1 MPKHRKL
8 FLAVA
13 LLPASLFFPP
23 FAPGTAAAQTT
34 APAPATAPSPAT
46 RPLAQT
52 RALPVTRPVATTRST
67 RPSQISLNFKDAPI
81 DAVLEHLSQAAG
93 FVVLKAAPVD
103 GRVTVMSKQPVSPE
117 EAVTL
122 LNAVLKLN
130 GYTAVQMGR
139 ILKIVSRDAAKKGS
153 IPVYF
158 GADPEDIVP
167 SDNLITQVIPIRSVD
182 AVKLKQDLQPLVS
195 SDADLTA
202 NAGSNT
208 IMMTDTSANIRRV
221 VEIISKIDKRD
232 LTENTIIVKHLNYA
246 DATSAAKVLTDIF
259 KANEPAPQNNNASRS
274 RFFRG
279 GQQPNT
285 PEPQGN
291 IARVTASADPRTNT
305 VVVTGPTDTLKTV
318 ENILDQLDRQDMQ
331 MSTIRVKHLQYA
343 DATSAA
349 KLITDIF
356 NDTSNAGRGSSSN
369 DNSRQARFF
378 RAIAA
383 ANGQQEQSAAGRV
396 NASADA
402 RTNTI
407 VISGPAET
415 LKVVDNMLEQLD
427 SNPAVDQTF
436 FFYAV
441 KNGQSQNMANVLN
454 SLFGVNTGGTN
465 PNSYRNN
472 QTGSPGSRNS
482 LGGSA
487 SSIGNRSGGGNR
499 GITGSTGI
507 GGGRGITGFGSNTPI
522 SRGQTLAAANIP
534 ANVAGAAAELVG
546 QVYVVADSD
555 TNSLLVAT
563 AGKYQQRVLD
573 IIQQLDRPVPQ
584 VLIKVLLAEVTH
596 ENDADFGVDFSILNT
611 RASGNGQ
618 SAQTNFNT
626 PALTNGLAIS
636 VIETNVTATLR
647 ALARDN
653 KLDVLSRP
661 YILASNNQL
670 ATITVGQVVPIVT
683 NTRVTDTGQTINSIS
698 YQDIGIIL
706 NVTPHINPDGLVILD
721 VAPEISQLTTSTVP
735 ISENL
740 NAPVFDLRSADS
752 RVGIKDGQ
760 TIVIGGLM
768 EDKKTTDVQKIPLL
782 GDIPLVGMLFKRTVT
797 QKSKTELLIFLTPHV
812 AQSPDFLR
820 PMSEDEMQGTKL
832 TPNAVAPGVFQE
844 QMRGM
849 ERGAVTR
856 PTTAPSPK

>member
-1 MPKHRKL
+1 MLKNTKL
-8 FLAVA
+8 SLAVA
-13 LLPASLFFPP
+13 LLPASFFFVP
-23 FAPGTAAAQTT
+23 FAPTAGWAQTT
-34 APAPATAPSPAT
+34 RSVLPTPRPA
-46 RPLAQT
+46 
-52 RALPVTRPVATTRST
+52 ATTRATAT
-67 RPSQISLNFKDAPI
+67 RTARPAATQISLNFKDAPI

-117 EAVTL
+117 EAITL

-139 ILKIVSRDAAKKGS
+139 ILKIVSRDAAKKGN
-153 IPVYF
+153 IPVFF
-158 GADPEDIVP
+158 GADPADIQP

-195 SDADLTA
+195 TDADLTA

-208 IMMTDTSANIRRV
+208 IMITDTAANIRRV
-221 VEIISKIDKRD
+221 VEIISNIDKRD
-232 LTENTIIVKHLNYA
+232 STENTIIVKHLTYA
-246 DATSAAKVLTDIF
+246 DATSAAKVITDIF
-259 KANEPAPQNNNASRS
+259 KVNEPAPQNNNTS
-274 RFFRG
+274 RFRFSRG
-279 GQQPNT
+279 PQQANNA
-285 PEPQGN
+285 EPQGN

-305 VVVTGPTDTLKTV
+305 VVVTGPADTLKTV
-318 ENILDQLDRQDMQ
+318 QNILDQLDRQDMQ
-331 MSTIRVKHLQYA
+331 LNTIRVKHLQYA

-356 NDTSNAGRGSSSN
+356 NDKTNTGQSAASG
-369 DNSRQARFF
+369 NSREARFF
-378 RAIAA
+378 RAMSA
-383 ANGQQEQSAAGRV
+383 ANGPQEQSAVGRIS
-396 NASADA
+396 ASADS

-407 VISGPAET
+407 VISGPSET
-415 LKVVDNMLEQLD
+415 LKVVDDMLNQLD
-427 SNPAVDQTF
+427 ANPTAEQTF

-454 SLFGVNTGGTN
+454 SLFGVNTGGAN
-465 PNSYRNN
+465 PSSYRNN
-472 QTGSPGSRNS
+472 VTGSPGSRNS
-482 LGGSA
+482 LGGR
-487 SSIGNRSGGGNR
+487 SSSVGGSNRGGGGGAG
-499 GITGSTGI
+499 GIMGGSSGV
-507 GGGRGITGFGSNTPI
+507 GGGRGIGGMGTNTPI
-522 SRGQTLAAANIP
+522 DRAQTLAAANVP

-546 QVYVVADSD
+546 QVYVVADAD

-563 AGKYQQRVLD
+563 AGKYQARVLD
-573 IIQQLDRPVPQ
+573 IIKQLDRPVPQ

-596 ENDADFGVDFSILNT
+596 ENDADFGVDFSILNQ

-618 SAQTNFNT
+618 TGTTNFNT

-636 VIETNVTATLR
+636 VVETNVNATLR
-647 ALARDN
+647 ALAREN

-683 NTRVTDTGQTINSIS
+683 NTRVTDTGQTINSIT

-721 VAPEISQLTTSTVP
+721 VAPEISQLTTSTIP

-768 EDKKTTDVQKIPLL
+768 EDKKTTDVQKVPLL

-797 QKSKTELLIFLTPHV
+797 QKTKTELLIFLTPHV
-812 AQSPDFLR
+812 AQSPDYLK
-820 PMSEDEMQGTKL
+820 PMSEDEMEGTKL

-849 ERGAVTR
+849 KRGAVTQ
-856 PTTAPSPK
+856 PTTAPAP